1 MFVGVFSGRS
11 TRAATT
17 RRAAAGRMNTLRAA
31 CQNPSRN
38 SPKTPTAVRVALRS
52 TTPAPPSTAAPAII
66 QRERVETGCS
76 LVKES
81 SKGVHQQARERREA
95 PRRGVEHRDS
105 LRRCRSLRRRVRAAG
120 RAQAQC
126 SQCRT
131 AGTWDCEGGD
141 PVPLQ
146 TLFAPLLQPLTYG
159 ERTDCR
165 QAEDVPR
172 YQTKA

>member
-17 RRAAAGRMNTLRAA
+17 RRAATGRMNTLRAA

-76 LVKES
+76 LVEEG

-131 AGTWDCEGGD
+131 AVTFSNPSRMES
-141 PVPLQ
+141 VPITDRPRTSHDIKLRPSPWPYESEDNY
-146 TLFAPLLQPLTYG
+146 PLSQ
-159 ERTDCR
+159 
-165 QAEDVPR
+165 
-172 YQTKA
+172 

>member
-17 RRAAAGRMNTLRAA
+17 
-31 CQNPSRN
+31 
-38 SPKTPTAVRVALRS
+38 SPG
-52 TTPAPPSTAAPAII
+52 
-66 QRERVETGCS
+66 EG
-76 LVKES
+76 
-81 SKGVHQQARERREA
+81 

-105 LRRCRSLRRRVRAAG
+105 LRRRRSLRRRVRAAG

-126 SQCRT
+126 NQCRT
-131 AGTWDCEGGD
+131 AGTWDCEGGG
-141 PVPLQ
+141 PVALR